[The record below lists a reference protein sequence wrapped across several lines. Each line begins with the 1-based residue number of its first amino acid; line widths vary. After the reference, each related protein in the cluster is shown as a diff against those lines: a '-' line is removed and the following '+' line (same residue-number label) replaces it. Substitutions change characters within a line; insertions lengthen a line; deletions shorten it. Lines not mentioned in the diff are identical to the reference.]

1 LNIQYLSKELNEKI
15 CSYPKARFLVNW
27 SRIRKRFPFRA
38 SLIECNNSFEI
49 IQIFHLRSIPSAGFN
64 VGLLYYPVQQLKYFL
79 LQMSKVRPYLS
90 KQDWDPCVESSKPR
104 MAIKERMPMMTI
116 CPVHKIIASS
126 NNRGLRSC
134 NISAL
139 LVKKKRSTTRE
150 TYP

>member
-1 LNIQYLSKELNEKI
+1 MNMFNLVQYYLPA
-15 CSYPKARFLVNW
+15 YGTQG
-27 SRIRKRFPFRA
+27 
-38 SLIECNNSFEI
+38 SL
-49 IQIFHLRSIPSAGFN
+49 LRSIPSAGFN

-126 NNRGLRSC
+126 NNR
-134 NISAL
+134 
-139 LVKKKRSTTRE
+139 V
-150 TYP
+150 